1 MENNLSDYLDSMS
14 DRQDKDKVEQAIA
27 LLSSISA
34 GGQTS
39 SSSNCVEGNVLKVI
53 K

>member
-1 MENNLSDYLDSMS
+1 MENNLLLSDYLDESMS
-14 DRQDKDKVEQAIA
+14 DRQDKVEQAIA

-39 SSSNCVEGNVLKVI
+39 SSSSNQLVEGN
-53 K
+53 